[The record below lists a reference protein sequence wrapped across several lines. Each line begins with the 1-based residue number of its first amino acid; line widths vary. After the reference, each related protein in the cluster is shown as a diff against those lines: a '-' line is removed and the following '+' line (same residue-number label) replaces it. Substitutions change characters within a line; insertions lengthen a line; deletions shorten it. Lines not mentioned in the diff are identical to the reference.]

1 MNFLS
6 FQITDNTE
14 TVITDVVNTINN
26 NFKVQKIN

>member
-14 TVITDVVNTINN
+14 TVITDVGNTINN